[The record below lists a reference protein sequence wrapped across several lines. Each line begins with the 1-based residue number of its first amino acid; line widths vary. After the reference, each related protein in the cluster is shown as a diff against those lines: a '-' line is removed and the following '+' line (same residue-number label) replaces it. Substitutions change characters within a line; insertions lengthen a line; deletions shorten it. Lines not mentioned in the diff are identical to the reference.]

1 MSALGNIASAL
12 LPLYGVILLAWAFGS
27 RVPWAAKLFSTIL
40 VFGLIPLLVIDKMLA
55 AETRQLMVIP
65 PMMFLVAALMSIPA
79 HRLAKRLGD
88 DFDPKLLSASF
99 SFFNVAFFG
108 VPVSQ
113 ALFGDVG
120 VSTVICAYIG
130 SALYG
135 DTIGYFLIARTKE
148 GTRKA
153 ATKALR
159 VPVVYVII
167 CAIIAKWAGVTMPE
181 GAAPIVSIAGTL
193 VSVLG
198 MAVIGLNLAETSGED
213 WRPALMARILAIR
226 QASGLVLLA
235 TALAAE
241 AAFVGILSP
250 RDRVIV
256 GLVALFPIASN
267 VTLFA
272 TLLDTNR
279 KAAAILVALS
289 SLVSLVLVL
298 LVVGMFHSAIPAR

>member
-1 MSALGNIASAL
+1 MSAIGNIAAAL
-12 LPLYGVILLAWAFGS
+12 LPLYGVILIGWAVGG
-27 RVPWAAKLFSTIL
+27 RLPWAAKLFSTIL
-40 VFGLIPLLVIDKMLA
+40 VFGLIPLLVIDKVLA

-65 PMMFLVAALMSIPA
+65 PLMFAVAALMSIPA
-79 HRLAKRLGD
+79 YRLAQRLGK

-113 ALFGDVG
+113 ALFGEVG
-120 VSTVICAYIG
+120 ASTVICAYIG

-148 GTRKA
+148 GARKA

-159 VPVVYVII
+159 VPIVYVVIG
-167 CAIIAKWAGVTMPE
+167 AIIAKLAGVTMPE
-181 GAAPIVSIAGTL
+181 AAKPVLSIAGTL

-198 MAVIGLNLAETSGED
+198 MAVIGLNLAETGRDD
-213 WRPALMARILAIR
+213 WRPKLMTRILAVR
-226 QASGLVLLA
+226 QASGLILLG
-235 TALAAE
+235 TALALE
-241 AAFVGILSP
+241 AALVGILTP

-279 KAAAILVALS
+279 KAAAVLVALS
-289 SLVSLVLVL
+289 SVVSLVLVL
-298 LVVGMFHSAIPAR
+298 LVVGLFHSAMPTG

>member
-12 LPLYGVILLAWAFGS
+12 LPLYGVILIAWAFGS

-40 VFGLIPLLVIDKMLA
+40 VFGLIPLLVIDKVLA

-135 DTIGYFLIARTKE
+135 DTVGYFLIARTKE

-167 CAIIAKWAGVTMPE
+167 GAIIAKWAGVTMPE

-213 WRPALMARILAIR
+213 WRPQLMARILAIR

-235 TALAAE
+235 AALAAE

>member
-1 MSALGNIASAL
+1 MSAIGNIAAAL
-12 LPLYGVILLAWAFGS
+12 LPLYGVILIGWAVGG
-27 RVPWAAKLFSTIL
+27 RLPWAAKLFSTIL
-40 VFGLIPLLVIDKMLA
+40 VFGLIPLLVIDKVLA

-65 PMMFLVAALMSIPA
+65 PLMFAVAALMSIPA
-79 HRLAKRLGD
+79 HRLAQRLGE

-113 ALFGDVG
+113 ALFGEVG
-120 VSTVICAYIG
+120 ASTVICAYIG

-148 GTRKA
+148 GARKA

-159 VPVVYVII
+159 VPIVYVVIG
-167 CAIIAKWAGVTMPE
+167 AIIAKLAGVTMPE
-181 GAAPIVSIAGTL
+181 AAKPVLSIAGTL

-198 MAVIGLNLAETSGED
+198 MAVIGLNLAETGRDD
-213 WRPALMARILAIR
+213 WRPKLMTRILAVR
-226 QASGLVLLA
+226 QASGLILLG
-235 TALAAE
+235 TALALE
-241 AAFVGILSP
+241 AALVGILTP

-279 KAAAILVALS
+279 KAAAVLVALS
-289 SLVSLVLVL
+289 SVVSLVLVL
-298 LVVGMFHSAIPAR
+298 LVVGLFHSAMPTG

>member
-1 MSALGNIASAL
+1 MSALGNIAAAL
-12 LPLYGVILLAWAFGS
+12 LPLYGVILLTWAFGA
-27 RVPWAAKLFSTIL
+27 RVPWAAKLCSKVL
-40 VFGLIPLLVIDKMLA
+40 VFGLIPLLVIDKVLGG
-55 AETRQLMVIP
+55 ETRQLLVIP
-65 PMMFLVAALMSIPA
+65 PLMFVVSALMSIPA
-79 HRLAKRLGD
+79 YRLAKRLDG

-113 ALFGDVG
+113 ALFGEVG
-120 VSTVICAYIG
+120 VSTVICAYLG
-130 SALYG
+130 GALYG
-135 DTIGYFLIARTKE
+135 NTIGYFLIARTKE
-148 GTRKA
+148 GTRTA

-159 VPVVYVII
+159 VPLVYVVIGS
-167 CAIIAKWAGVTMPE
+167 IIAKWGGVTMPE
-181 GAAPIVSIAGTL
+181 AAAPIVSIAGTL

-198 MAVIGLNLAETSGED
+198 MAVIGLNLAETGRDD
-213 WRPALMARILAIR
+213 WRPKLMTRILAVR
-226 QASGLVLLA
+226 QIAGLILLGA
-235 TALAAE
+235 ALALE

-289 SLVSLVLVL
+289 SAVSLVLVL
-298 LVVGMFHSAIPAR
+298 LIVGMFHSAIPTR

>member
-40 VFGLIPLLVIDKMLA
+40 VFGLIPLLVIDKVLA

-108 VPVSQ
+108 VPVSL

-135 DTIGYFLIARTKE
+135 DTVGYFLIARTKE

-167 CAIIAKWAGVTMPE
+167 CAIVAKWAGVTMPE

-213 WRPALMARILAIR
+213 WRPQLMARILAIR

-235 TALAAE
+235 AALAAE

-298 LVVGMFHSAIPAR
+298 LVVGIFHSAIPAR

>member
-1 MSALGNIASAL
+1 MSALGTIAAAL
-12 LPLYGVILLAWAFGS
+12 LPLYGVILLGWAFGA
-27 RVPWAAKLFSTIL
+27 RMPWAAKLFSTIL
-40 VFGLIPLLVIDKMLA
+40 VFGLIPLLVIDKVLD
-55 AETRQLMVIP
+55 AEPRQLMVIP
-65 PMMFLVAALMSIPA
+65 PLMFMVAALMSIPA
-79 HRLAKRLGD
+79 HRLARRLGD

-113 ALFGDVG
+113 ALFGEVG

-135 DTIGYFLIARTKE
+135 DTIGYFLIARTRE

-159 VPVVYVII
+159 VPIVYVII
-167 CAIIAKWAGVTMPE
+167 GTLIAKSAGVAMPE
-181 GAAPIVSIAGTL
+181 AAAPVVAVAGKL

-198 MAVIGLNLAETSGED
+198 MAVIGLNLAETSRDD
-213 WRPALMARILAIR
+213 WRPGLMTRILAIR
-226 QASGLVLLA
+226 QASGLVLIA

-241 AAFVGILSP
+241 AAFVGMLSP

-279 KAAAILVALS
+279 KAAAVLVALS
-289 SLVSLVLVL
+289 SAVSLVLVL
-298 LVVGMFHSAIPAR
+298 LVVGLFHAMIPGR

>member
-1 MSALGNIASAL
+1 MSALSNIASAL

-40 VFGLIPLLVIDKMLA
+40 VFGLIPLLVIDKVLA

-167 CAIIAKWAGVTMPE
+167 CAIVAKWAGVTMPE

-213 WRPALMARILAIR
+213 WRPQLMARILAVR

-235 TALAAE
+235 TALATE

>member
-1 MSALGNIASAL
+1 MSAIGNIAAAL
-12 LPLYGVILLAWAFGS
+12 LPLYGVILIGWAVGG
-27 RVPWAAKLFSTIL
+27 RLPWAAKLFSTIL
-40 VFGLIPLLVIDKMLA
+40 VFGLIPLLVIDKVLA

-65 PMMFLVAALMSIPA
+65 PLMFAVAALMSIPA
-79 HRLAKRLGD
+79 HRLAQRLGK

-113 ALFGDVG
+113 ALFGEVG
-120 VSTVICAYIG
+120 ASTVICAYIG

-148 GTRKA
+148 GARKA

-159 VPVVYVII
+159 VPVVYVVIG
-167 CAIIAKWAGVTMPE
+167 AIIAKLAGVTMPE
-181 GAAPIVSIAGTL
+181 AAKPVLSIAGTL

-198 MAVIGLNLAETSGED
+198 MAVIGLNLAETGRDD
-213 WRPALMARILAIR
+213 WRPKLMTRILAVR
-226 QASGLVLLA
+226 QASGLILLG
-235 TALAAE
+235 TALALE
-241 AAFVGILSP
+241 AALVGILTP

-279 KAAAILVALS
+279 KAAAVLVALS
-289 SLVSLVLVL
+289 SVVSLVLVL
-298 LVVGMFHSAIPAR
+298 LVVGLFHSAMPTG

>member
-1 MSALGNIASAL
+1 MSALGNIAAAL
-12 LPLYGVILLAWAFGS
+12 LPLYGVILLAWVVGG

-40 VFGLIPLLVIDKMLA
+40 VFGLIPVLVIDKVLS
-55 AETRQLMVIP
+55 AEARQLMVIP
-65 PMMFLVAALMSIPA
+65 PLMFGVAALMSIPA
-79 HRLAKRLGD
+79 YRLAQRLGD

-113 ALFGDVG
+113 ALFGEVG

-159 VPVVYVII
+159 VPVVYVVIG
-167 CAIIAKWAGVTMPE
+167 AIIAKAAGVTMPE
-181 GAAPIVSIAGTL
+181 AAAPIVSVAGTL

-198 MAVIGLNLAETSGED
+198 MAVIGLNLAETGRDD
-213 WRPALMARILAIR
+213 WRPKLMTRILAVR
-226 QASGLVLLA
+226 QVSGIVLIA
-235 TALAAE
+235 AALALE
-241 AAFVGILSP
+241 AAFVGVLGP

-279 KAAAILVALS
+279 KAAAVLVALS
-289 SLVSLVLVL
+289 SAVSLVLVL
-298 LVVGMFHSAIPAR
+298 LIVGVFHSAIPTG

>member
-1 MSALGNIASAL
+1 MSTLGTIAAAL
-12 LPLYGVILLAWAFGS
+12 LPLYGVILLGWTFGA
-27 RVPWAAKLFSTIL
+27 RIPWAAKLFSTIL
-40 VFGLIPLLVIDKMLA
+40 VFGLIPLLVIDKVLD
-55 AETRQLMVIP
+55 AEPRQLMVIP
-65 PMMFLVAALMSIPA
+65 PLMFMVAALMSIPA
-79 HRLAKRLGD
+79 HRLARRLGD

-113 ALFGDVG
+113 ALFGEVG

-135 DTIGYFLIARTKE
+135 DTIGYFLIARTRE

-159 VPVVYVII
+159 VPIVYVII
-167 CAIIAKWAGVTMPE
+167 GALIAKSAGVAMPE
-181 GAAPIVSIAGTL
+181 AAAPVVAVAGKL

-198 MAVIGLNLAETSGED
+198 MAVIGLNLAETSRDD
-213 WRPALMARILAIR
+213 WRPGLMTRILAIR
-226 QASGLVLLA
+226 QASGLVLIA

-241 AAFVGILSP
+241 AAFVGMLSP

-279 KAAAILVALS
+279 KAAAVLVALS
-289 SLVSLVLVL
+289 SAVSLVLVL
-298 LVVGMFHSAIPAR
+298 VVVGVFHAMLPGR

>member
-1 MSALGNIASAL
+1 MSAIGNIAAAL
-12 LPLYGVILLAWAFGS
+12 LPLYGVILIGWAIGG
-27 RVPWAAKLFSTIL
+27 RLPWAAKLFSTIL
-40 VFGLIPLLVIDKMLA
+40 VFGLIPLLVIDKVLA
-55 AETRQLMVIP
+55 AETRQLIVIP
-65 PMMFLVAALMSIPA
+65 PLMFAVAALMSIPA
-79 HRLAKRLGD
+79 HRLAQRLGK

-113 ALFGDVG
+113 ALFGEVG
-120 VSTVICAYIG
+120 ASTVICAYIG

-148 GTRKA
+148 GARKA

-159 VPVVYVII
+159 VPIVYVVIG
-167 CAIIAKWAGVTMPE
+167 AIIAKLAGVTMPE
-181 GAAPIVSIAGTL
+181 AAKPVLSIAGTL

-198 MAVIGLNLAETSGED
+198 MAVIGLNLAETGRDD
-213 WRPALMARILAIR
+213 WRPKLMTRILAVR
-226 QASGLVLLA
+226 QASGLILLG
-235 TALAAE
+235 TALALE
-241 AAFVGILSP
+241 AALVGILTP

-279 KAAAILVALS
+279 KAAAVLVALS
-289 SLVSLVLVL
+289 SVVSLVLVL
-298 LVVGMFHSAIPAR
+298 LVVGLFHSAMPTG

>member
-1 MSALGNIASAL
+1 MSALGNIAAAL
-12 LPLYGVILLAWAFGS
+12 LPLYGVILLTWAFGA
-27 RVPWAAKLFSTIL
+27 RVPWAAKLCSKVL
-40 VFGLIPLLVIDKMLA
+40 VFGLIPLLVIDKVLG
-55 AETRQLMVIP
+55 AEIRQLMVIP
-65 PMMFLVAALMSIPA
+65 PLMFVVSALMSIPA
-79 HRLAKRLGD
+79 YRLAKRLDG

-113 ALFGDVG
+113 ALFGEVG

-130 SALYG
+130 GALYG
-135 DTIGYFLIARTKE
+135 NTIGYFLIARTKE
-148 GTRKA
+148 GTRTA

-159 VPVVYVII
+159 VPLVYVVIGS
-167 CAIIAKWAGVTMPE
+167 IIAKWGGVTMPE
-181 GAAPIVSIAGTL
+181 AAAPIVSIAGTL

-198 MAVIGLNLAETSGED
+198 MAVIGLNLAETGRDD
-213 WRPALMARILAIR
+213 WRPKLMTRILAVR
-226 QASGLVLLA
+226 QIAGLILLGA
-235 TALAAE
+235 ALALE

-289 SLVSLVLVL
+289 SAVSLVLVL
-298 LVVGMFHSAIPAR
+298 LIVGMFHSAIPTR

>member
-40 VFGLIPLLVIDKMLA
+40 VFGLIPLLVIDKVLA

-213 WRPALMARILAIR
+213 WRPKLMARILAIR
-226 QASGLVLLA
+226 QASGLVLLGA
-235 TALAAE
+235 ALAAE

-298 LVVGMFHSAIPAR
+298 LVVGIFHSAIPAR

>member
-1 MSALGNIASAL
+1 MSAIGNIAAAL
-12 LPLYGVILLAWAFGS
+12 LPLYGVILIGWAIGG
-27 RVPWAAKLFSTIL
+27 RLPWAAKLFSTIL
-40 VFGLIPLLVIDKMLA
+40 VFGLIPLLVIDKVLA

-65 PMMFLVAALMSIPA
+65 PLMFAVAALMSIPA
-79 HRLAKRLGD
+79 HRLAQRLGK

-113 ALFGDVG
+113 ALFGEVG
-120 VSTVICAYIG
+120 ASTVICAYIG

-148 GTRKA
+148 GARKA

-159 VPVVYVII
+159 VPIVYVVIG
-167 CAIIAKWAGVTMPE
+167 AIIAKLAGVTMPE
-181 GAAPIVSIAGTL
+181 AAKPVLSIAGTL

-198 MAVIGLNLAETSGED
+198 MAVIGLNLAKTGRDD
-213 WRPALMARILAIR
+213 WRPKLMTRILAVR
-226 QASGLVLLA
+226 QASGLILLG
-235 TALAAE
+235 TALALE
-241 AAFVGILSP
+241 AALVGILTP

-279 KAAAILVALS
+279 KAAAVLVALS
-289 SLVSLVLVL
+289 SVVSLVLVL
-298 LVVGMFHSAIPAR
+298 LVVGLFHSAMPTG

>member
-1 MSALGNIASAL
+1 MNALGTIAAAL
-12 LPLYGVILLAWAFGS
+12 LPLYGVILLGWAFGG

-40 VFGLIPLLVIDKMLA
+40 VFGLIPLLVIDKVLD
-55 AETRQLMVIP
+55 AEPRQLMVIP
-65 PMMFLVAALMSIPA
+65 PLMFMVAALMSIPA
-79 HRLAKRLGD
+79 HRLARRLGD

-113 ALFGDVG
+113 ALFGEVG

-135 DTIGYFLIARTKE
+135 DTIGYFLIARTRE

-159 VPVVYVII
+159 VPIVYVII
-167 CAIIAKWAGVTMPE
+167 GALIAKSAGVAMPE
-181 GAAPIVSIAGTL
+181 AAAPVVAVAGKL

-198 MAVIGLNLAETSGED
+198 MAVIGLNLAETSRDD
-213 WRPALMARILAIR
+213 WRPGLMTRILAVR
-226 QASGLVLLA
+226 QASGLVLIA

-241 AAFVGILSP
+241 AAFVGMLSP

-279 KAAAILVALS
+279 KAAAVLVALS
-289 SLVSLVLVL
+289 SAVSLVLVL
-298 LVVGMFHSAIPAR
+298 VVVGVFHAMLPGR

>member
-1 MSALGNIASAL
+1 MSAIGNIAAAL
-12 LPLYGVILLAWAFGS
+12 LPLYGVILIGWAIGG
-27 RVPWAAKLFSTIL
+27 RLPWAAKLFSTIL
-40 VFGLIPLLVIDKMLA
+40 VFGLIPLLVIDKVLA

-65 PMMFLVAALMSIPA
+65 PLMFAVAALMSIPA
-79 HRLAKRLGD
+79 HRLAQRLGK

-113 ALFGDVG
+113 ALFGEVG
-120 VSTVICAYIG
+120 ASTVICAYIG

-148 GTRKA
+148 GARKA

-159 VPVVYVII
+159 VPVVYVVIG
-167 CAIIAKWAGVTMPE
+167 AIIAKLAGVTMPE
-181 GAAPIVSIAGTL
+181 AATPVLSIAGTL

-198 MAVIGLNLAETSGED
+198 MAVIGLNLAETGRDD
-213 WRPALMARILAIR
+213 WRPKLMTRILAVR
-226 QASGLVLLA
+226 QASGLILLG
-235 TALAAE
+235 TALALE
-241 AAFVGILSP
+241 AALVGILTP

-279 KAAAILVALS
+279 KAAAVLVALS
-289 SLVSLVLVL
+289 SVVSLVLVL
-298 LVVGMFHSAIPAR
+298 LVVGLFHSAMPTG

>member
-1 MSALGNIASAL
+1 MSAIGNIAAAL
-12 LPLYGVILLAWAFGS
+12 LPLYGVILIGWAVGG
-27 RVPWAAKLFSTIL
+27 RLPWAAKLFSTIL
-40 VFGLIPLLVIDKMLA
+40 VFGLIPLLVIDKVLA

-65 PMMFLVAALMSIPA
+65 PLMFAVAALMSIPA
-79 HRLAKRLGD
+79 HRLAQRLGN

-113 ALFGDVG
+113 ALFGEVG
-120 VSTVICAYIG
+120 ASTVICAYIG

-148 GTRKA
+148 GARKA

-159 VPVVYVII
+159 VPIVYVVIG
-167 CAIIAKWAGVTMPE
+167 AIIAKLAGVTMPE
-181 GAAPIVSIAGTL
+181 AVKPVLSIAGTL

-198 MAVIGLNLAETSGED
+198 MAVIGLNLAETGRDD
-213 WRPALMARILAIR
+213 WRPKLMTRILAVR
-226 QASGLVLLA
+226 QASGLILLG
-235 TALAAE
+235 TALALE
-241 AAFVGILSP
+241 AALVGILTP

-279 KAAAILVALS
+279 KAAAVLVALS
-289 SLVSLVLVL
+289 SAVSLVLVL
-298 LVVGMFHSAIPAR
+298 LVVGLFHSAMPTG

>member
-1 MSALGNIASAL
+1 MSAIGNIAAAL
-12 LPLYGVILLAWAFGS
+12 LPLYGVILIGWAVGG
-27 RVPWAAKLFSTIL
+27 RLPWAAKLFSTIL
-40 VFGLIPLLVIDKMLA
+40 VFGLIPLLVIDKVLA

-65 PMMFLVAALMSIPA
+65 PLMFAVAALMSVPA
-79 HRLAKRLGD
+79 HRLAQRLGK

-113 ALFGDVG
+113 ALFGEVG
-120 VSTVICAYIG
+120 ASTVICAYIG

-148 GTRKA
+148 GARKA

-159 VPVVYVII
+159 VPIVYVVIG
-167 CAIIAKWAGVTMPE
+167 AIIAKLAGVTMPE
-181 GAAPIVSIAGTL
+181 AAKPVLSVAGTL

-198 MAVIGLNLAETSGED
+198 MAVIGLNLAETGRDD
-213 WRPALMARILAIR
+213 WRPKLMTRILAVR
-226 QASGLVLLA
+226 QASGLILLG
-235 TALAAE
+235 TALALE
-241 AAFVGILSP
+241 AALVGILTP

-279 KAAAILVALS
+279 KAAAVLVALS
-289 SLVSLVLVL
+289 SVVSLVLVL
-298 LVVGMFHSAIPAR
+298 LVVGLFHSAMPTG

>member
-1 MSALGNIASAL
+1 MSALGNIAAAL
-12 LPLYGVILLAWAFGS
+12 LPLYGVILLAWGVGA

-40 VFGLIPLLVIDKMLA
+40 VFGLIPLLVIDKVLG
-55 AETRQLMVIP
+55 AETQQLLVIP
-65 PMMFLVAALMSIPA
+65 PLMFAVAALMSIPA
-79 HRLAKRLGD
+79 YRLAKRLGD

-113 ALFGDVG
+113 ALFGEVG

-159 VPVVYVII
+159 VPVVYVIVG
-167 CAIIAKWAGVTMPE
+167 AIIAKSAGVTMPE
-181 GAAPIVSIAGTL
+181 AASPILSVAGTL

-198 MAVIGLNLAETSGED
+198 MAVIGLNLAETGRDD
-213 WRPALMARILAIR
+213 WRPRILGVR
-226 QASGLVLLA
+226 QASGLVLIA
-235 TALAAE
+235 TALALE
-241 AAFVGILSP
+241 AAFIGILAP

-256 GLVALFPIASN
+256 GLIALFPIASN

-279 KAAAILVALS
+279 KAAAVLVALS
-289 SLVSLVLVL
+289 SAVSLVLVL
-298 LVVGMFHSAIPAR
+298 LVVGVFHSAIPS

>member
-1 MSALGNIASAL
+1 MSAIGNIAAAL
-12 LPLYGVILLAWAFGS
+12 LPLYGVILIGWAVGG
-27 RVPWAAKLFSTIL
+27 RIPWAAKLFSTIL
-40 VFGLIPLLVIDKMLA
+40 VFGLIPLLVIDKVLA

-65 PMMFLVAALMSIPA
+65 PLMFAVAALMSIPA
-79 HRLAKRLGD
+79 HRLAQRLGK

-113 ALFGDVG
+113 ALFGEVG
-120 VSTVICAYIG
+120 ASTVICAYIG

-148 GTRKA
+148 GARKA

-159 VPVVYVII
+159 VPVVYVVIG
-167 CAIIAKWAGVTMPE
+167 AIIAKLAGVTMPE
-181 GAAPIVSIAGTL
+181 AAKPVLSIAGTL

-198 MAVIGLNLAETSGED
+198 MAVIGLNLAETGRDD
-213 WRPALMARILAIR
+213 WRPKLMTRILAVR
-226 QASGLVLLA
+226 QASGLILLG
-235 TALAAE
+235 TALALE
-241 AAFVGILSP
+241 AALVGILTP

-279 KAAAILVALS
+279 KAAAVLVALS
-289 SLVSLVLVL
+289 SVVSLVLVL
-298 LVVGMFHSAIPAR
+298 LVVGLFHSAMPTG

>member
-1 MSALGNIASAL
+1 MSALGDIAVAL
-12 LPLYGVILLAWAFGS
+12 LPLYGVILLAWAIGG
-27 RVPWAAKLFSTIL
+27 RVPWAAKLFSTLL
-40 VFGLIPLLVIDKMLA
+40 VYGLIPLLVIDKVLK
-55 AETRQLMVIP
+55 AEVRQLLVIP
-65 PMMFLVAALMSIPA
+65 PLMFLVAALMSIPA
-79 HRLAKRLGD
+79 YRLAKKLGD

-113 ALFGDVG
+113 ALFGEVG

-148 GTRKA
+148 GARKA

-159 VPVVYVII
+159 VPVVYVVIG
-167 CAIIAKWAGVTMPE
+167 ALIAKACGATLPDGV
-181 GAAPIVSIAGTL
+181 APVVSVAGTL

-198 MAVIGLNLAETSGED
+198 MAVIGLNLSETGRDD
-213 WRPALMARILAIR
+213 WRPRLMARILTVR
-226 QASGLVLLA
+226 QVAALVLVA
-235 TALAAE
+235 TALAVE
-241 AAFVGILSP
+241 AALVGTLTP
-250 RDRVIV
+250 RDRIIV
-256 GLVALFPIASN
+256 GLIALFPIASN

-279 KAAAILVALS
+279 KAAAILVAVS
-289 SLVSLVLVL
+289 SAVSLVLVV
-298 LVVGMFHSAIPAR
+298 LVVAVFGSAMPTG

>member
-1 MSALGNIASAL
+1 MSAIGNIAAAL
-12 LPLYGVILLAWAFGS
+12 LPLYGVILIGWAIGG
-27 RVPWAAKLFSTIL
+27 RLPWAAKLFSTIL
-40 VFGLIPLLVIDKMLA
+40 VFGLIPLLVIDKVLA

-65 PMMFLVAALMSIPA
+65 PLMFAVAALMSIPA
-79 HRLAKRLGD
+79 HGLAQRLGK

-113 ALFGDVG
+113 ALFGEVG
-120 VSTVICAYIG
+120 ASTVICAYIG

-148 GTRKA
+148 GARKA

-159 VPVVYVII
+159 VPIVYVVIG
-167 CAIIAKWAGVTMPE
+167 AIIAKLAGVTMPE
-181 GAAPIVSIAGTL
+181 AAKPVLSIAGTL

-198 MAVIGLNLAETSGED
+198 MAVIGLNLAETGRDD
-213 WRPALMARILAIR
+213 WRPKLMTRILAVR
-226 QASGLVLLA
+226 QASGLILLG
-235 TALAAE
+235 TALALE
-241 AAFVGILSP
+241 AALVGILTP

-279 KAAAILVALS
+279 KAAAVLVALS
-289 SLVSLVLVL
+289 SVVSLVLVL
-298 LVVGMFHSAIPAR
+298 LVVGLFHSAMPTG

>member
-1 MSALGNIASAL
+1 MSAIGNIAAAL
-12 LPLYGVILLAWAFGS
+12 LPLYGVILIGWAIGG
-27 RVPWAAKLFSTIL
+27 RLPWAAKLFSTIL
-40 VFGLIPLLVIDKMLA
+40 VFGLIPLLVIDKVLA

-65 PMMFLVAALMSIPA
+65 PLMFAVAALMSIPA
-79 HRLAKRLGD
+79 HRLAQRLGK

-113 ALFGDVG
+113 ALFGEVG
-120 VSTVICAYIG
+120 ASTVICAYIG

-148 GTRKA
+148 GARKA

-159 VPVVYVII
+159 VPIVYVVIG
-167 CAIIAKWAGVTMPE
+167 AIIAKLAGVTMPE
-181 GAAPIVSIAGTL
+181 AAKPVLSIAGTL

-198 MAVIGLNLAETSGED
+198 MAVIGLNLAETGRDD
-213 WRPALMARILAIR
+213 WRPKLMTRILAVR
-226 QASGLVLLA
+226 QASGLILLG
-235 TALAAE
+235 TALALE
-241 AAFVGILSP
+241 AALVGILTP

-279 KAAAILVALS
+279 KAAAVLVALS
-289 SLVSLVLVL
+289 SVVSLVLVL
-298 LVVGMFHSAIPAR
+298 LIVGLFHSAMPTG

>member
-1 MSALGNIASAL
+1 MSAIGNIAAAL
-12 LPLYGVILLAWAFGS
+12 LPLYGVILIGWAIGG
-27 RVPWAAKLFSTIL
+27 RLPWAAKLFSTIL
-40 VFGLIPLLVIDKMLA
+40 VFGLIPLLVIDKVLA

-65 PMMFLVAALMSIPA
+65 PLMFAVAALMSIPA
-79 HRLAKRLGD
+79 HRLAQRLGK

-113 ALFGDVG
+113 ALFGEVG
-120 VSTVICAYIG
+120 ASTVICAYIG

-148 GTRKA
+148 GARKA

-159 VPVVYVII
+159 VPIVYVVIG
-167 CAIIAKWAGVTMPE
+167 AIIAKLAGVTMPE
-181 GAAPIVSIAGTL
+181 AAKPVLSIAGTL

-198 MAVIGLNLAETSGED
+198 MAVIGLNLAETGRDD
-213 WRPALMARILAIR
+213 WRPKLMTRILAVR
-226 QASGLVLLA
+226 QASGLILLG
-235 TALAAE
+235 TALALE
-241 AAFVGILSP
+241 AALVGILTP

-279 KAAAILVALS
+279 KAAAVLVALS
-289 SLVSLVLVL
+289 SVVSLVLVL
-298 LVVGMFHSAIPAR
+298 LVVGLFHSAMPTG

>member
-1 MSALGNIASAL
+1 MSAIGNIAAAL
-12 LPLYGVILLAWAFGS
+12 LPLYGVILIGWAVGW
-27 RVPWAAKLFSTIL
+27 RLPWAAKLFSTIL
-40 VFGLIPLLVIDKMLA
+40 VFGLIPLLVIDKVLA

-65 PMMFLVAALMSIPA
+65 PLMFAVAALMSIPA
-79 HRLAKRLGD
+79 HRLAQRLGK

-113 ALFGDVG
+113 ALFGEVG
-120 VSTVICAYIG
+120 ASTVICAYIG

-148 GTRKA
+148 GARKA

-159 VPVVYVII
+159 VPIVYVVIG
-167 CAIIAKWAGVTMPE
+167 AIIAKLAGVTMPE
-181 GAAPIVSIAGTL
+181 AATPVLSIAGTL

-198 MAVIGLNLAETSGED
+198 MAVIGLNLAETGRDD
-213 WRPALMARILAIR
+213 WRPKLMTRILAVR
-226 QASGLVLLA
+226 QISGLILLG
-235 TALAAE
+235 TALALE
-241 AAFVGILSP
+241 AALVGILTP

-279 KAAAILVALS
+279 KAAAVLVALS
-289 SLVSLVLVL
+289 SVVSLVLVL
-298 LVVGMFHSAIPAR
+298 LVVGLFHSVMPTG

>member
-1 MSALGNIASAL
+1 MSALGNIAAAL
-12 LPLYGVILLAWAFGS
+12 LPLYGVILLTWAFGA
-27 RVPWAAKLFSTIL
+27 RVPWAAKLCSKVL
-40 VFGLIPLLVIDKMLA
+40 VFGLIPLLVIDKVLGG
-55 AETRQLMVIP
+55 ETRQLLVIP
-65 PMMFLVAALMSIPA
+65 PLMFVVSALMSIPA
-79 HRLAKRLGD
+79 YRLAKRLDG

-113 ALFGDVG
+113 ALFGEVG

-130 SALYG
+130 GALYG
-135 DTIGYFLIARTKE
+135 NTIGYFLIARTKE
-148 GTRKA
+148 GTRTA

-159 VPVVYVII
+159 VPLVYVVIGS
-167 CAIIAKWAGVTMPE
+167 IIAKWGGVTMPE
-181 GAAPIVSIAGTL
+181 AAAPIVSIAGTL

-198 MAVIGLNLAETSGED
+198 MAVIGLNLAETGRDD
-213 WRPALMARILAIR
+213 WRPKLMTRILAVR
-226 QASGLVLLA
+226 QIAGLILLGA
-235 TALAAE
+235 ALALE

-289 SLVSLVLVL
+289 SAVSLVLVL
-298 LVVGMFHSAIPAR
+298 LIVGMFHSAIPTR

>member
-1 MSALGNIASAL
+1 MSAIGNIAAAL
-12 LPLYGVILLAWAFGS
+12 LPLYGVILIGWAVGG
-27 RVPWAAKLFSTIL
+27 RLPWAAKLFSTIL
-40 VFGLIPLLVIDKMLA
+40 VFGLIPLLVIDKVLA

-65 PMMFLVAALMSIPA
+65 PLMFAVAALMSIPA
-79 HRLAKRLGD
+79 HRLAQRLGK

-113 ALFGDVG
+113 ALFGEVG
-120 VSTVICAYIG
+120 ASTVICAYIG

-148 GTRKA
+148 GARKA

-159 VPVVYVII
+159 VPIVYVVIG
-167 CAIIAKWAGVTMPE
+167 AIIAKLAGVTMPE
-181 GAAPIVSIAGTL
+181 AAKPVLSIAGTL

-198 MAVIGLNLAETSGED
+198 MAVIGLNLAETGRDD
-213 WRPALMARILAIR
+213 WRPKLMTRILAVR
-226 QASGLVLLA
+226 QASGLILLG
-235 TALAAE
+235 TALALE
-241 AAFVGILSP
+241 AALVGILTP

-279 KAAAILVALS
+279 KAAAVLVALS
-289 SLVSLVLVL
+289 SVVSLVLVL
-298 LVVGMFHSAIPAR
+298 LVVGLFLSVMPTG

>member
-1 MSALGNIASAL
+1 
-12 LPLYGVILLAWAFGS
+12 
-27 RVPWAAKLFSTIL
+27 
-40 VFGLIPLLVIDKMLA
+40 VIDKVLA

-65 PMMFLVAALMSIPA
+65 PLMFAVAALMSIPA
-79 HRLAKRLGD
+79 HRLAQRLGK

-113 ALFGDVG
+113 ALFGEVG
-120 VSTVICAYIG
+120 ASTVICAYIG

-148 GTRKA
+148 GARKA

-159 VPVVYVII
+159 VPIVYVVIG
-167 CAIIAKWAGVTMPE
+167 AIIAKLAGVTMPE
-181 GAAPIVSIAGTL
+181 AAKPVLSVAGTL

-198 MAVIGLNLAETSGED
+198 MAVIGLNLAETGRDD
-213 WRPALMARILAIR
+213 WRPKLMTRILAVR
-226 QASGLVLLA
+226 QASGLILLG
-235 TALAAE
+235 TALALE
-241 AAFVGILSP
+241 AALVGILTP

-279 KAAAILVALS
+279 KAAAVLVALS
-289 SLVSLVLVL
+289 SVVSLMLVL
-298 LVVGMFHSAIPAR
+298 LVVGLFHSAMPTG

>member
-1 MSALGNIASAL
+1 MSALGNIAAAL
-12 LPLYGVILLAWAFGS
+12 LPLYGVILVAWVIGG

-40 VFGLIPLLVIDKMLA
+40 VFGLIPVLVIDKVLS
-55 AETRQLMVIP
+55 AEARQLMVIP
-65 PMMFLVAALMSIPA
+65 PLMFGVAALMSIPA
-79 HRLAKRLGD
+79 YRLAQRLGD

-113 ALFGDVG
+113 ALFGEVG

-148 GTRKA
+148 GNRKA

-159 VPVVYVII
+159 VPVVYVVIG
-167 CAIIAKWAGVTMPE
+167 AIIAKAAGVTMPE
-181 GAAPIVSIAGTL
+181 AAAPIVSVAGTL

-198 MAVIGLNLAETSGED
+198 MAVIGLNLAETGRDD
-213 WRPALMARILAIR
+213 WRPKLMTRILAVR
-226 QASGLVLLA
+226 QVSGIVLIA
-235 TALAAE
+235 AALALE
-241 AAFVGILSP
+241 AAFVGVLGP

-279 KAAAILVALS
+279 KAAAVLVALS
-289 SLVSLVLVL
+289 SAVSLVLVL
-298 LVVGMFHSAIPAR
+298 LVVGVFHSAMPTG

>member
-12 LPLYGVILLAWAFGS
+12 LPLYGVILIAWAFGS

-40 VFGLIPLLVIDKMLA
+40 VFGLIPLLVIDKVLA

-135 DTIGYFLIARTKE
+135 DTVGYFLIARTKE

-159 VPVVYVII
+159 VPVVYVIM
-167 CAIIAKWAGVTMPE
+167 CAIVAKWAGVTMPE

-213 WRPALMARILAIR
+213 WRPQLMARILAIR

-298 LVVGMFHSAIPAR
+298 LVVGIFHSAIPAR

>member
-1 MSALGNIASAL
+1 MSAIGNIAAAL
-12 LPLYGVILLAWAFGS
+12 LPLYGVILIGWAVGG
-27 RVPWAAKLFSTIL
+27 RLPWAAKLFSTIL
-40 VFGLIPLLVIDKMLA
+40 VFGLIPLLVIDKVLA

-65 PMMFLVAALMSIPA
+65 PLMFAVAALMSVPA
-79 HRLAKRLGD
+79 HRLAQRLGK

-113 ALFGDVG
+113 ALFGEVG
-120 VSTVICAYIG
+120 ASTVICAYIG

-148 GTRKA
+148 GARKA

-159 VPVVYVII
+159 VPVVYVVIG
-167 CAIIAKWAGVTMPE
+167 AIIAKLAGVTMPE
-181 GAAPIVSIAGTL
+181 AAKPVLSIAGTL

-198 MAVIGLNLAETSGED
+198 MAVIGLNLAETGRDD
-213 WRPALMARILAIR
+213 WRPKLMTRILAVR
-226 QASGLVLLA
+226 QASGLILLG
-235 TALAAE
+235 TALALE
-241 AAFVGILSP
+241 AALVGILTP

-279 KAAAILVALS
+279 KAAAVLVALS
-289 SLVSLVLVL
+289 SVVSLVLVL
-298 LVVGMFHSAIPAR
+298 LVVGLFHSAMPTG

>member
-1 MSALGNIASAL
+1 MSAIGNIAAAL
-12 LPLYGVILLAWAFGS
+12 LPLYGVILIGWAVGG
-27 RVPWAAKLFSTIL
+27 RLPWAAKLFSTIL
-40 VFGLIPLLVIDKMLA
+40 VFGLIPLLVIDKVLA

-65 PMMFLVAALMSIPA
+65 PLMFAVAALMSIPA
-79 HRLAKRLGD
+79 HRLAQRLGK

-113 ALFGDVG
+113 ALFGEVG
-120 VSTVICAYIG
+120 ASTVICAYIG

-148 GTRKA
+148 GARKA

-159 VPVVYVII
+159 VPIVYVVIG
-167 CAIIAKWAGVTMPE
+167 AIIAKLAGVTMPE
-181 GAAPIVSIAGTL
+181 AAKPVLSSAGTL

-198 MAVIGLNLAETSGED
+198 MAVIGLNLAETGRDD
-213 WRPALMARILAIR
+213 WRPKLMTRILAVR
-226 QASGLVLLA
+226 QASGLILLG
-235 TALAAE
+235 TALALE
-241 AAFVGILSP
+241 AALVGILTP

-279 KAAAILVALS
+279 KAAAVLVALS
-289 SLVSLVLVL
+289 SVVSLVLVL
-298 LVVGMFHSAIPAR
+298 LVVGLFHSVMPTG

>member
-1 MSALGNIASAL
+1 MSAIGNIAAAL
-12 LPLYGVILLAWAFGS
+12 LPLYGVILIGWAIGG
-27 RVPWAAKLFSTIL
+27 RLPWAAKLFSTIL
-40 VFGLIPLLVIDKMLA
+40 VFGLIPLLVIDKVLA

-65 PMMFLVAALMSIPA
+65 PLMFAVAALMSIPA
-79 HRLAKRLGD
+79 HRLAQRLGK

-113 ALFGDVG
+113 ALFGEVG
-120 VSTVICAYIG
+120 ASTVICAYIG

-148 GTRKA
+148 GARKA

-159 VPVVYVII
+159 VPVVYVVIG
-167 CAIIAKWAGVTMPE
+167 AIIAKLAGVTMPE
-181 GAAPIVSIAGTL
+181 AAKPVLSIAGTL

-198 MAVIGLNLAETSGED
+198 MAVIGLNLAETGRDD
-213 WRPALMARILAIR
+213 WRPKLMTRILAVR
-226 QASGLVLLA
+226 QASGLILLG
-235 TALAAE
+235 TALALE
-241 AAFVGILSP
+241 AALVGILTP

-279 KAAAILVALS
+279 KAAAVLVALS
-289 SLVSLVLVL
+289 SVVSLVLVL
-298 LVVGMFHSAIPAR
+298 LVVGLFHSAMPTG

>member
-1 MSALGNIASAL
+1 MSALGTIAAAL
-12 LPLYGVILLAWAFGS
+12 LPLYGVILLGWVFGA
-27 RVPWAAKLFSTIL
+27 RMPWAAKLFSTIL
-40 VFGLIPLLVIDKMLA
+40 VFGLIPLLVIDKVLD
-55 AETRQLMVIP
+55 AEPRQLMVIP
-65 PMMFLVAALMSIPA
+65 PLMFMVAALMSIPA
-79 HRLAKRLGD
+79 HRLARRLGD

-113 ALFGDVG
+113 ALFGEVG

-135 DTIGYFLIARTKE
+135 DTIGYFLIARTRE

-159 VPVVYVII
+159 VPIVYVII
-167 CAIIAKWAGVTMPE
+167 GALIAKSAGVAMPE
-181 GAAPIVSIAGTL
+181 AAAPVVAVAGKL

-198 MAVIGLNLAETSGED
+198 MAVIGLNLAETSRDD
-213 WRPALMARILAIR
+213 WRPGLMTRILAVR
-226 QASGLVLLA
+226 QASGLVLIA

-241 AAFVGILSP
+241 AAFVGMLSP

-279 KAAAILVALS
+279 KAAAVLVALS
-289 SLVSLVLVL
+289 SAVSLVLVL
-298 LVVGMFHSAIPAR
+298 VVVGVFHAMLPGR

>member
-1 MSALGNIASAL
+1 MSALGNIAAAL
-12 LPLYGVILLAWAFGS
+12 LPLYGIILLAWVIGE
-27 RVPWAAKLFSTIL
+27 RLPWAAKLFSTIL
-40 VFGLIPLLVIDKMLA
+40 VFGLIPVLVIDKVLA
-55 AETRQLMVIP
+55 AEARQLMVIP
-65 PMMFLVAALMSIPA
+65 PLMFGVAALMSIPA
-79 HRLAKRLGD
+79 YRLAQRLGD

-113 ALFGDVG
+113 ALFGEVG

-148 GTRKA
+148 GNRKA

-159 VPVVYVII
+159 VPVVYVVIG
-167 CAIIAKWAGVTMPE
+167 AIIAKAAGVTMPE
-181 GAAPIVSIAGTL
+181 AAAPIVSVAGTL

-198 MAVIGLNLAETSGED
+198 MAVIGLNLAETGRDD
-213 WRPALMARILAIR
+213 WRPKLMTRILAVR
-226 QASGLVLLA
+226 QVSGIVLIA
-235 TALAAE
+235 AALALE
-241 AAFVGILSP
+241 AAFVGVLGP

-279 KAAAILVALS
+279 KAAAVLVALS
-289 SLVSLVLVL
+289 SAVSLVLVL
-298 LVVGMFHSAIPAR
+298 LVVGVFHSAMPTG

>member
-1 MSALGNIASAL
+1 MSAIGNIAAAL
-12 LPLYGVILLAWAFGS
+12 LPLYGVILIGWAVGG
-27 RVPWAAKLFSTIL
+27 RLPWAAKLFSTIL
-40 VFGLIPLLVIDKMLA
+40 VFGLIPLLVIDKVLA

-65 PMMFLVAALMSIPA
+65 PLMFAVAALMSIPA
-79 HRLAKRLGD
+79 HRLAQRLGK

-113 ALFGDVG
+113 ALFGEVG
-120 VSTVICAYIG
+120 ASTVICAYIG

-148 GTRKA
+148 GARKA

-159 VPVVYVII
+159 VPIVYVVIG
-167 CAIIAKWAGVTMPE
+167 AIIAKLAGVTMPE
-181 GAAPIVSIAGTL
+181 AATPVLSTAGTL

-198 MAVIGLNLAETSGED
+198 MAVIGLNLAETGRDD
-213 WRPALMARILAIR
+213 WRPKLMTRILAVR
-226 QASGLVLLA
+226 QASGLILLG
-235 TALAAE
+235 TALALE
-241 AAFVGILSP
+241 AALVGILTP

-279 KAAAILVALS
+279 KAAAVLVALS
-289 SLVSLVLVL
+289 SVVSLVLVL
-298 LVVGMFHSAIPAR
+298 LVVGLVHSAMPTG

>member
-1 MSALGNIASAL
+1 MSAIGNIAAAL
-12 LPLYGVILLAWAFGS
+12 LPLYGVILLAWAVGS
-27 RVPWAAKLFSTIL
+27 RVPWAAKLCSKAL
-40 VFGLIPLLVIDKMLA
+40 VFGLIPLLVIDKVLG
-55 AETRQLMVIP
+55 AEVQQLMVIP
-65 PMMFLVAALMSIPA
+65 PLMFVVSALMSIPA
-79 HRLAKRLGD
+79 YRLAKRLGD

-113 ALFGDVG
+113 ALFGEVG

-135 DTIGYFLIARTKE
+135 NTIGYFLIARTKE

-159 VPVVYVII
+159 VPLVYVVIGSLL
-167 CAIIAKWAGVTMPE
+167 AKWGGVTMPE
-181 GAAPIVSIAGTL
+181 AAAPIVSIAGTL

-198 MAVIGLNLAETSGED
+198 MAVIGLNLAETGRDD
-213 WRPALMARILAIR
+213 WRPRLMTRILAVR
-226 QASGLVLLA
+226 QVAGVILLGA
-235 TALAAE
+235 ALALE
-241 AAFVGILSP
+241 AAFVGVLSP

-279 KAAAILVALS
+279 KSAAILVALS
-289 SLVSLVLVL
+289 SAVSLVLVL
-298 LVVGMFHSAIPAR
+298 LVVGVFHSAMPTS

>member
-1 MSALGNIASAL
+1 MSALGDIAVAL
-12 LPLYGVILLAWAFGS
+12 LPLYGVILLAWAIGG
-27 RVPWAAKLFSTIL
+27 RVPWAAKLFSTLL
-40 VFGLIPLLVIDKMLA
+40 VYGLIPLLVIDKVLK
-55 AETRQLMVIP
+55 AEVRQLLVIP
-65 PMMFLVAALMSIPA
+65 PLMFLVAALMSIPA
-79 HRLAKRLGD
+79 YRLAKKLGD

-113 ALFGDVG
+113 ALFGEVG

-148 GTRKA
+148 GARKA

-159 VPVVYVII
+159 VPVVYVVIG
-167 CAIIAKWAGVTMPE
+167 ALIAKACGATLPDGV
-181 GAAPIVSIAGTL
+181 APVVSVAGTL

-198 MAVIGLNLAETSGED
+198 MAVIGLNLSETGRED
-213 WRPALMARILAIR
+213 WRPRLMARILTVR
-226 QASGLVLLA
+226 QVAALVLVA
-235 TALAAE
+235 AALAVE
-241 AAFVGILSP
+241 AALVGTLTP
-250 RDRVIV
+250 RDRIIV
-256 GLVALFPIASN
+256 GLIALFPIASN

-279 KAAAILVALS
+279 KAAAILVAVS
-289 SLVSLVLVL
+289 SAVSLVLVV
-298 LVVGMFHSAIPAR
+298 LVVAVFGSAMPTG